1 MVFPMGFMSGF
12 VGGFKRNGAI
22 QTGPASSFFPA
33 GLKIRG
39 KPRGA
44 GSVCSL
50 IVRTPLIA
58 FLSACCLVPIS
69 SNAGPAS
76 FKELSPERIGAIAGM
91 LAEAPAGFGKPVTDR
106 DFWRNPETL
115 ARTGDAVRRATPLL
129 NKEFPPWSDELYLD
143 FSKTGR
149 RPPGEAM
156 IRAREVWLEPLVTAE
171 CVENQGR
178 FLPAIHRTLE
188 AYLAQPAWTL
198 PAHDHALDNF
208 HRRKF
213 TVDLRAAE
221 IAADL
226 AQALWLLEGRIDPGL
241 RTRVLDALE
250 KRIFA
255 PVRTSLTTH
264 KDHWWLGGESDPV
277 KNNWNAVCLA
287 GVVGAARTI
296 LTDRNDRAVFI
307 AAGEHYSQ
315 YFINGFTDDG
325 YCDEGPGYWVYGFG
339 DFVGLREVLANAT
352 AGGIDLF
359 GRPKTIRMALYG
371 KRIGFPGGDVPPFA
385 DCRTGTRA
393 NTPLIACCDRVFGL
407 ASSAKGVASGPGLRG
422 LARMF
427 TSETP
432 ARLKASAPPADE
444 ALRSY
449 FDKVG
454 VLVCRPGNPSAG
466 RLSAAI
472 KAGGNGSHSHNDIGA
487 FVISLDGQ
495 QPVGDPGGPHAYDS
509 ETFGPKRYEK
519 NILNSFGHPVPVVD
533 GQLQVDA
540 TTVKPKVLETR
551 FQPDWD
557 LISIDM
563 TPAYKVPTL
572 RKLTRTMTYSRKETG
587 KVGIKDE
594 VTFSKP
600 CAFELALTTRWEVV
614 QTDSKTLEFSL
625 DGRKL
630 IAEVTTPDGFD
641 LTKTR
646 IEELGAPPFTRIGL
660 KLRKPVTEA
669 TVSMVFRQA
678 P

>member
-1 MVFPMGFMSGF
+1 MMKSTLPLVLASLACATLCRGE
-12 VGGFKRNGAI
+12 
-22 QTGPASSFFPA
+22 TGYA
-33 GLKIRG
+33 
-39 KPRGA
+39 
-44 GSVCSL
+44 
-50 IVRTPLIA
+50 
-58 FLSACCLVPIS
+58 
-69 SNAGPAS
+69 
-76 FKELSPERIGAIAGM
+76 ELSKERIAAIAST
-91 LAEAPAGFGKPVTDR
+91 LPEAPAGFGKPITDR
-106 DFWRNPETL
+106 DFWQTPATLERTRN
-115 ARTGDAVRRATPLL
+115 AVSRAEPLL
-129 NKEFPPWSDELYLD
+129 TSAFPAWSDELYLD
-143 FSKTGR
+143 YSKTGR

-156 IRAREVWLEPLVTAE
+156 IRARSAWLEPLVTAE

-178 FLPAIHRTLE
+178 FLAAIHRALDAHVRE
-188 AYLAQPAWTL
+188 PAWTI
-198 PAHDHALDNF
+198 PAHDQGMENF
-208 HRRKF
+208 RRANY
-213 TVDLRAAE
+213 TVDLRSADF
-221 IAADL
+221 AADL
-226 AQALWLLEGRIDPGL
+226 AQALYLLGDRIPPEL
-241 RTRVLDALE
+241 RARVMAALE
-250 KRIFA
+250 LRVFS
-255 PVRTSLTTH
+255 PVRKSLQTH
-264 KDHWWLGGESDPV
+264 KGHWWLGSRSDPA

-296 LTDRNDRAVFI
+296 LPDRNDRAIFI

-339 DFVGLREVLANAT
+339 DFVGLREVLAHAT

-359 GRPKTIRMALYG
+359 DRPKTIRMALYG

-385 DCRTGTRA
+385 DCRTGTST
-393 NTPLIACCDRVFGL
+393 NTGLIAYCDRVFGL
-407 ASSAKGVASGPGLRG
+407 APGVKGAASGPGLRG

-444 ALRSY
+444 SLRSY

-472 KAGGNGSHSHNDIGA
+472 KAGGNGSHSHNDIGS

-495 QPVGDPGGPHAYDS
+495 QPVGDPGGPHAYDN

-540 TTVKPKVLETR
+540 TTVKPKVLETL

-557 LISIDM
+557 RISIDM
-563 TPAYKVPTL
+563 TPAYKVPAL
-572 RKLTRTMTYSRKETG
+572 RKLTRTMTYSRKDSG

-594 VTFSKP
+594 VKFSKP

-614 QTDSKTLEFSL
+614 HKDSKTLEFSL

-630 IAEVTTPDGFD
+630 IADVTTPNGFD
-641 LTKTR
+641 LTRTR
-646 IEELGAPPFTRIGL
+646 VEELGAPPFTRIGL

-669 TVSMVFRQA
+669 SVSMVFRPA
-678 P
+678 D